1 MSHQESSLSVKHW
14 RNFLNERKKC
24 GPGETLIRGGD
35 GEPDMCA
42 DTEDLEHFVA
52 DPTGTHEEFFDEPF
66 WPEEEPEGWSVT
78 DKEFTETLSK
88 SGILFNRAIDLDSP
102 YFAMPARFDIDL
114 DDIEYDDLDLPID
127 KVTKTEVPMWLVDVL
142 NGKPI
147 GWMEFDDMEGIK
159 VLPGARRLARTWAS
173 PMSFMQLRSLGNLGT
188 EQGYPFYVEDAAEL
202 KDTGDMLRLGQKL
215 ETVYHKDGS
224 VHSGHDSH
232 GSGRDFDISIPFN
245 PNVLPSGQSIK
256 KDGSGFLKKWNPLLK
271 AKNLDVGRALAVIR
285 HFSPTSQKIA
295 IDKRYH
301 PALRKHA
308 RELKENGV
316 MSQSEYNT
324 IFKSGQL
331 VSWGG
336 KNGGNHANHFHVR
349 LKSVHAMQK
358 IDFNYASAFSYQRI
372 PEVPDAPM
380 TYGTKI
386 PGAPEPL
393 IMPPMT
399 IGPGAPEREQE
410 TEEKPFWEEGDE
422 DVPSTASPT
431 RTRPTRASPTRTRP
445 TRTKKRTRTR
455 KPTGARLPVD
465 PNTGKTRAW
474 TPEELEILR
483 SLDESQKIIN
493 IVNEQMPGM
502 DPAAQRLQMQKQV
515 IQMQLGPIITQALD
529 FIFTLGSLDDP
540 AAANQSSMYEN
551 RVESIIRDFNDGK
564 MEPQEASVSLG
575 RVVDEM
581 GRKVQKFM
589 S

>member
-1 MSHQESSLSVKHW
+1 MSNQESFLSVKHW

-24 GPGETLIRGGD
+24 GPGETWIPGTLGYASGK
-35 GEPDMCA
+35 CVS
-42 DTEDLEHFVA
+42 TEELESFIANPPQVDISPESRATRKKSYIPPPKEDYIDAA
-52 DPTGTHEEFFDEPF
+52 DPVGETPTFGDIDVPPGAGTSRSE
-66 WPEEEPEGWSVT
+66 
-78 DKEFTETLSK
+78 LAQM
-88 SGILFNRAIDLDSP
+88 GILFNQLIDLDNP
-102 YFAMPARFDIDL
+102 YFAMPARFNVNK
-114 DDIEYDDLDLPID
+114 DDITYDEGGKAID
-127 KVTKTEVPMWLVDVL
+127 AITGLEVPEWLQDVL
-142 NGKPI
+142 MGNPI
-147 GWMEFDDMEGIK
+147 GWMQFNDVQGIK
-159 VLPGARRLARTWAS
+159 VLPKAVKKERTWGS
-173 PMSFMQLRSLGNLGT
+173 PMTFMQLNALGGLGT
-188 EQGYPFYVEDAAEL
+188 EQGYPYYVEDVAEL
-202 KDTGDMLRLGQKL
+202 KDTGNMLRLGQK
-215 ETVYHKDGS
+215 VG
-224 VHSGHDSH
+224 GHDSH
-232 GSGRDFDISIPFN
+232 GSGRDFDISIPLN

-256 KDGSGFLKKWNPLLK
+256 KDGSGFLKKWSPLLN
-271 AKNLDVGRALAVIR
+271 AENLDVARALAVIR

-336 KNGGNHANHFHVR
+336 GTCVKRDPDTGECIKKVRNKHGNHANHFHIR
-349 LKSVHAMQK
+349 LKPVHAMK
-358 IDFNYASAFSYQRI
+358 KLDYSY
-372 PEVPDAPM
+372 
-380 TYGTKI
+380 
-386 PGAPEPL
+386 
-393 IMPPMT
+393 T
-399 IGPGAPEREQE
+399 IEAAKNLENLENIG
-410 TEEKPFWEEGDE
+410 EKPFWEYE
-422 DVPSTASPT
+422 DHPTSPIKDPKT
-431 RTRPTRASPTRTRP
+431 PDVVMPPEHIHVKTPRTRP
-445 TRTKKRTRTR
+445 TRTR
-455 KPTGARLPVD
+455 KQKGARLPVD
-465 PNTGKTRAW
+465 TKTGKTRAW